1 MIWRDLKDK
10 DTHRYYLAA
19 LLLTA
24 IFFIFSG
31 TGVINN
37 FLILTEKL
45 LLSTAIVAVIVIY
58 IFVHLIAFVYES
70 YHHLTNKQ
78 KR

>member
-1 MIWRDLKDK
+1 MIEFIVPIIIIIFVVFLIFTFISYTSLLLNLIILIAMSFMIWRDLKDK

-37 FLILTEKL
+37 FLI
-45 LLSTAIVAVIVIY
+45 
-58 IFVHLIAFVYES
+58 
-70 YHHLTNKQ
+70 
-78 KR
+78 